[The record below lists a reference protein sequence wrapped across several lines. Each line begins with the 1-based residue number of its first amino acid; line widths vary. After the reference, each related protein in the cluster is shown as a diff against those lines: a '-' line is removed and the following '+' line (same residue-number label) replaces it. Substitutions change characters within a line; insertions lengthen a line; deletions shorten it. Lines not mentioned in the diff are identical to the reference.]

1 MFHPHRVRNNYT
13 FQLPLTG
20 NRMPHRIHRIIWM
33 VLFFATAAA
42 PLTGGAAQTTEPI
55 ILGQSCALSG
65 PAKDLGTEM
74 RSGLLAAFGLINDR
88 GGVRGRQIYL
98 KSLDDGYE
106 PDQAVRNTLK
116 LITEDDVFLLI
127 GEIGTPTSKAVVPII
142 EEYRI
147 PFFAPF
153 SGAELLRTPFRDYV
167 INVRA
172 SYYQEME
179 TLVDY
184 LINDRRFSKIACFY
198 QNDSYGSAGLQ
209 GIELALEKRGMRLV
223 SKGTYERNT
232 LAVMGGMKDIYRADP
247 EAVVLVGAYQ
257 ACAEFI
263 KLSKTK
269 ISGDLTFC
277 NISFV
282 GSESLKD
289 ALGAYG
295 EDVII
300 SQVVPDPADPSIPL
314 IEEYMQSMRVYQHGE
329 ALGYTSLEGYI
340 AGRLFAEI
348 AGAVTGDLTR
358 ESFISTMQT
367 VGSFNLGGL
376 QLTFGPHDH
385 QGLDTIYLTT
395 IFPAIMKLD
404 RDGGRQR
411 P

>member
-1 MFHPHRVRNNYT
+1 MYSIV
-13 FQLPLTG
+13 
-20 NRMPHRIHRIIWM
+20 MM
-33 VLFFATAAA
+33 VFFFAIPAA
-42 PLTGGAAQTTEPI
+42 PLTGSAAQTSEPI

-65 PAKDLGTEM
+65 PAKDLGIEM
-74 RSGLLAAFGLINDR
+74 RSGLLAAIGLINDN
-88 GGVRGRQIYL
+88 GGVKGRQIHL
-98 KSLDDGYE
+98 TSLDDGYE
-106 PDQAVRNTLK
+106 PDQAVRNTLR

-127 GEIGTPTSKAVVPII
+127 GEVGTPTSKAVVPII
-142 EEYRI
+142 EEYRM

-153 SGAELLRTPFRDYV
+153 SGAELLRNPFRKYV
-167 INVRA
+167 VNVRA

-184 LINDRRFSKIACFY
+184 LINHRHFSKIACFY
-198 QNDSYGSAGLQ
+198 QNDSYGNAGLQ
-209 GIELALEKRGMRLV
+209 GIELALKKRGMQLV

-232 LAVMGGMKDIYRADP
+232 LAVMGGMKDIYQADP
-247 EAVVLVGAYQ
+247 ETVVLVGAYQ

-269 ISGDLTFC
+269 INPDLTFC

-300 SQVVPDPADPSIPL
+300 SQVVPDPTDPSIPL
-314 IEEYMQSMRVYQHGE
+314 IEEYMQSMRRYQHGE
-329 ALGYTSLEGYI
+329 ALGFTSLEGYI
-340 AGRLFAEI
+340 AGKLFAEI
-348 AGAVTGDLTR
+348 AASVTGELTR

-376 QLTFGPHDH
+376 ELTFGPEDH

-395 IFPAIMKLD
+395 IFPTILKLD
-404 RDGGRQR
+404 QGGNRQS